1 MARSIARQ
9 VVTMVDAQRIPLPPG
24 LPDHLCVGDKGY
36 EALCS
41 LLGVMT
47 RDQKQ
52 ALVNSPPVKQR
63 LRSTG
68 KTPRRHLKTAERIR
82 QSLLALYSDPRA
94 RRELWLNI
102 LYDESRGDS
111 GAIPFP
117 SLEHAALSRYD
128 DAMLVANPDPERLA
142 DIEAFHSPECRSDER
157 CAPALASM
165 LRLKQDFI
173 DWSSVPPSRK
183 PEVLAAAFAAA
194 TLIDDARLLRWAA
207 DRESDIS
214 DAYAFLG
221 NAPAAPA
228 KEKGLATASSASDLP
243 AKLREHSMALRD
255 AASDLAE
262 QLPTAELFDKLSH
275 RYSEIVELREPVLA
289 QVYVENVDNL
299 VAGFEKLLNEKA
311 STSPWLAEEIES
323 LLAAWR
329 QTYSQEAST
338 RHEQL
343 RTDIDRAV
351 ANLDANLSKV
361 ATTQAHADA
370 AKAALDGHAAAIATK
385 AMPSRADRQQETAL
399 SQELAKAGQ
408 AVIDAMDEVI
418 SALQPNPTCVP
429 PTVSPTST
437 DQEPTTPQ
445 TTAEDS
451 VKTRSPKPSADT
463 VAPREAPSEP
473 EATKKTIKPQKMS
486 ASTTDVSE
494 KTDKPSL
501 ESSPTV
507 MANAA
512 DSVLPSP
519 DPARPVEAAP
529 LSRAQIEGP
538 EKSITDPL
546 PATQAAAWRAVGSG
560 RLGLAYHIARL
571 DQATGGNPT
580 ELSPELLAAVALGRP
595 LQGPHD
601 ELADA
606 FGQRV
611 GLLSG
616 LDFRDV
622 EQPIRDALN
631 LLLFVATLRPALFA
645 SQQGAS
651 IRLLRRVELSGELTP
666 VFRLAAVIADRAEKL
681 QGVYL
686 DVPTLTAILDEGVW
700 KDRIAA
706 HAQDVK
712 TWREGA
718 AAARFLFAGASAVW
732 HQWLGARGILGELAR
747 LLAADRVDDM
757 PRVQELADLLGDRK
771 AIHTL
776 IEDTDRRSV
785 GRYGERISG
794 RALTQLE
801 NHLEAPCDLALIW
814 LRIMEARPGSA
825 GFVETAVE
833 DLRRSVDKRAPAA
846 VDAIKQLR
854 ETQPDAPLAAAL
866 TCALE
871 AIESLANLFKRGGD
885 VHPEIVLRS
894 IQALSDDLLFVTGLR
909 VTEDGT
915 IDDSLATDDALA
927 LLIDADTHAATFG
940 EAFNARLDSGD
951 LYGANAVCDRM
962 AAEDDEAT
970 DDARRHLDDVL
981 AKSRT
986 TLQRQLYKLTEQIEQ
1001 AFVIGEMLEDQRAE
1015 LTAAVANASRRLEDE
1030 DGALAASNDVAAI
1043 AAEVE
1048 PSFARCIGR
1057 VREQLDPY
1065 LPLDDRREEELLQD
1079 ALQAGDLATLHE
1091 QLDCLKNGQ
1100 SLLSPHLNEGSRLRA
1115 FLNAANHIDVSLTGD
1130 AEPTQDAIVEALSHG
1145 EDVLGLPFSALSPAQ
1160 AKRSA
1165 QLLERWF
1172 LMARQRS
1179 PDAEFVAGFFG
1190 GLGFTLIDSDV
1201 EPGGNAVAALRTEP
1215 LRARELC
1222 PTHSFGS
1229 DAGGRYDLVFNWDA
1243 PARERIVQAVSS
1255 ANPNAH
1261 TVVLHFGKLS
1271 RDDRNWLR
1279 HWSIEHA
1286 TQFLTVDE
1294 TLVLYLA
1301 SLSGGALRTLF
1312 DCTLPFTSAEPYF
1325 TAPGLV
1331 PPEAFFGR
1339 ESERRTIIN
1348 PSGSCFVYGGRQL
1361 GKTALLHAAQ
1371 AAFHDPGAHR
1381 LAKYV
1386 DLKYQDVG
1394 IAFGADHIWQVLW
1407 REFVDLDVI
1416 DSETTVPRG
1425 RSLVNAIVEKVIHWL
1440 DEREDSRI
1448 LLLLDEADAFLDA
1461 DAKLKGDFPVST
1473 RLKGL
1478 MDETGRRFKVV
1489 LCGLHNVL
1497 RNTERANHPLA
1508 HFGEP
1513 VCVGPLL
1520 SNGDLEQA
1528 RALVREPMAAVGYAF
1543 ESENLITQI
1552 LIWTN
1557 YYPSLIQIYG
1567 QALLRHLRQAPGRDC
1582 LDTVTSDDVQA
1593 VFARDQFRDYI
1604 RNRFSLTL
1612 QLDQRYEVV
1621 AYAMAADLQGTA
1633 DQLSYGL
1640 PISRIVNLARE
1651 YWPDGF
1657 NIPEREFGTL
1667 LQEMCGLGVLR
1678 QRPSDGGAAHYVF
1691 RNPNVIR
1698 LLGDSD
1704 TILEVLYRERDL
1716 PDIFEASSFHAQ
1728 YGRAKTESPRRGP
1741 LTYEQ
1746 EALLKHGRRL
1756 AVVCGTRAVNLDDI
1770 STFLHER
1777 LDQGRLRHLKSSA
1790 DGNAL
1795 ARELNRLRPDRD
1807 TYVCLVA
1814 EGVPWTLR
1822 WLDLAADAL
1831 RTAQRGGNL
1840 RVVFRA
1846 DPDWLW
1852 DFMADLPDEYLAADN
1867 SLFDWVPAQPWNATF
1882 LRRWCSDQGLHEA
1895 STRVDDLL
1903 DLTGGWPLLLEHYA
1917 DSEEKTWEAR
1927 AESLRRYISEH
1938 HDELLDAVGLSDSKT
1953 RRELAPLRA
1962 WEALKAEDVD
1972 TYAELWEEDG
1982 KPPVAADVLRRRLC
1996 WATQLG
2002 LVQDVDGSTVFNSL
2016 IARILPKDTQ

>member
-1 MARSIARQ
+1 MPTERA
-9 VVTMVDAQRIPLPPG
+9 
-24 LPDHLCVGDKGY
+24 
-36 EALCS
+36 
-41 LLGVMT
+41 T
-47 RDQKQ
+47 R
-52 ALVNSPPVKQR
+52 
-63 LRSTG
+63 
-68 KTPRRHLKTAERIR
+68 
-82 QSLLALYSDPRA
+82 
-94 RRELWLNI
+94 
-102 LYDESRGDS
+102 
-111 GAIPFP
+111 
-117 SLEHAALSRYD
+117 
-128 DAMLVANPDPERLA
+128 
-142 DIEAFHSPECRSDER
+142 
-157 CAPALASM
+157 
-165 LRLKQDFI
+165 
-173 DWSSVPPSRK
+173 
-183 PEVLAAAFAAA
+183 
-194 TLIDDARLLRWAA
+194 
-207 DRESDIS
+207 
-214 DAYAFLG
+214 
-221 NAPAAPA
+221 
-228 KEKGLATASSASDLP
+228 
-243 AKLREHSMALRD
+243 
-255 AASDLAE
+255 
-262 QLPTAELFDKLSH
+262 
-275 RYSEIVELREPVLA
+275 
-289 QVYVENVDNL
+289 
-299 VAGFEKLLNEKA
+299 
-311 STSPWLAEEIES
+311 
-323 LLAAWR
+323 
-329 QTYSQEAST
+329 
-338 RHEQL
+338 
-343 RTDIDRAV
+343 
-351 ANLDANLSKV
+351 
-361 ATTQAHADA
+361 
-370 AKAALDGHAAAIATK
+370 
-385 AMPSRADRQQETAL
+385 
-399 SQELAKAGQ
+399 
-408 AVIDAMDEVI
+408 
-418 SALQPNPTCVP
+418 
-429 PTVSPTST
+429 
-437 DQEPTTPQ
+437 
-445 TTAEDS
+445 
-451 VKTRSPKPSADT
+451 
-463 VAPREAPSEP
+463 
-473 EATKKTIKPQKMS
+473 
-486 ASTTDVSE
+486 
-494 KTDKPSL
+494 
-501 ESSPTV
+501 
-507 MANAA
+507 
-512 DSVLPSP
+512 
-519 DPARPVEAAP
+519 RP
-529 LSRAQIEGP
+529 
-538 EKSITDPL
+538 
-546 PATQAAAWRAVGSG
+546 QAAAWRAVDSG

-580 ELSPELLAAVALGRP
+580 ELSPELLAAVALGRS
-595 LQGPHD
+595 LQGPQD

-616 LDFRDV
+616 LDFRGV

-666 VFRLAAVIADRAEKL
+666 VFRLAAVIADHAEKL

-706 HAQDVK
+706 HAQEVK

-747 LLAADRVDDM
+747 LLAADRVDDI
-757 PRVQELADLLGDRK
+757 PRVQELAELLGDRK
-771 AIHTL
+771 SIHAR
-776 IEDTDRRSV
+776 IEDTDRHSV
-785 GRYGERISG
+785 GRYGESISG

-801 NHLEAPCDLALIW
+801 NHLEAPRNLALTW

-825 GFVETAVE
+825 GFVETTIE
-833 DLRRSVDKRAPAA
+833 DLRRSVDKRVPAA
-846 VDAIKQLR
+846 LDAIKHLR

-866 TCALE
+866 TCALQ
-871 AIESLANLFKRGGD
+871 AIESLTNLFQRGGD
-885 VHPEIVLRS
+885 VYPEVVLRS

-915 IDDSLATDDALA
+915 IDDSLATVDALA
-927 LLIDADTHAATFG
+927 LLIDADTHAATLG
-940 EAFNARLDSGD
+940 EAFNARLDFGD

-962 AAEDDEAT
+962 AAEDDKAT
-970 DDARRHLDDVL
+970 DDARERLDEVL

-986 TLQRQLYKLTEQIEQ
+986 TLQSRLYKLTEQIEQ
-1001 AFVIGEMLEDQRAE
+1001 AFVIGEMSEEQRAE
-1015 LTAAVANASRRLEDE
+1015 LTAAVANASRRLEDD

-1065 LPLDDRREEELLQD
+1065 LPRDDTREEELVQD
-1079 ALQAGDLATLHE
+1079 ALRAGDLATLHE

-1100 SLLSPHLNEGSRLRA
+1100 PLLSPQLNEESRLRS
-1115 FLNAANHIDVSLTGD
+1115 FLDAADQIDASLTGD
-1130 AEPTQDAIVEALSHG
+1130 AGSTPDAIVEAVSRR
-1145 EDVLGLPFSALSPAQ
+1145 EDILGLPFSGLAPAQ

-1165 QLLERWF
+1165 RLLERWF
-1172 LMARQRS
+1172 LMARKRS
-1179 PDAEFVAGFFG
+1179 PDTGLVADFFS
-1190 GLGFTLIDSDV
+1190 GLGFTLTESDV
-1201 EPGGNAVAALRTEP
+1201 KPRDNTGAALRTEP

-1222 PTHSFGS
+1222 PTHAFGS
-1229 DAGGRYDLVFNWDA
+1229 DADGRYDLVFNWDA

-1255 ANPNAH
+1255 AIPNAH

-1286 TQFLTVDE
+1286 TQFITVDE

-1312 DCTLPFTSAEPYF
+1312 DCTLPFTSVEPYF

-1339 ESERRTIIN
+1339 ESERRTIMDRY
-1348 PSGSCFVYGGRQL
+1348 GSCFVYGGRQL

-1371 AAFHDPGAHR
+1371 AAFHDPSAHR
-1381 LAKYV
+1381 LGKYV

-1394 IAFGADHIWQVLW
+1394 VAFSADHIWQVLW

-1425 RSLVNAIVEKVIHWL
+1425 RSSLVSTMVKDVIRWL
-1440 DEREDSRI
+1440 DEHEDGRI

-1461 DAKLKGDFPVST
+1461 DAELKGEFPVST

-1557 YYPSLIQIYG
+1557 YYPSLIQLYG

-1604 RNRFSLTL
+1604 RDRFSLTL

-1621 AYAMAADLQGTA
+1621 AYAMAVDLQGTA

-1716 PDIFEASSFHAQ
+1716 PDIFEPSSFHAQ

-1770 STFLHER
+1770 STFLRER

-1795 ARELNRLRPDRD
+1795 AGELNRLRPDRD

-1895 STRVDDLL
+1895 STRIDDLL
-1903 DLTGGWPLLLEHYA
+1903 DLTGGWPLLLEQYA
-1917 DSEEKTWEAR
+1917 DSDEKTWEAR
-1927 AESLRRYISEH
+1927 AGSLRRYISEH
-1938 HDELLDAVGLSDSKT
+1938 QDELLDSVGLSDSKT

-1962 WEALKAEDVD
+1962 WEALKAEDVN

-2002 LVQDVDGSTVFNSL
+2002 LVQDVDGSTVFNPL